1 MILAISIV
9 AMSTLPVFL
18 VGAAFVQLEN
28 DLGLTPTSL
37 GVLTALFFMTAAIS
51 STPLGHVVERI
62 GWRRA
67 MRINSAITAAVLVAI
82 GAVGR
87 STLVLA
93 VLLVIAGLTYGL
105 ANPAANRALAQRTDP
120 ARRGVVFGLKHAG
133 IPTST
138 LLAGLAVPALVLTV
152 GWPWTFAAG
161 ALLLPVIWLL
171 IARDLDRQIDWAEA
185 DATEQPD
192 GSLDFRQLAALGL
205 AAAMGSWAA
214 VSLGTFLVAAAV
226 DSSVSEAAAGLLLF
240 AGSVVSIGARAGY
253 GVWTDRVR
261 GGGFAGMAV
270 LMAIGSVVFL
280 GLRMS
285 TGTAF
290 ILLVLLAF
298 ATAWGWP
305 GLMTFTVVNANA
317 STAAASSGVTQAGVF
332 LGVGLGP
339 IIIGWVITNVSF
351 QASWLLVSAVLA
363 GGAATAAAVGRGAG
377 RVDRSA
383 RGRPVA
389 G

>member
-363 GGAATAAAVGRGAG
+363 GGAVTAAAVGRGVSH
-377 RVDRSA
+377 VDRSA
-383 RGRPVA
+383 RGRPVT

>member
-1 MILAISIV
+1 LILAISIV

>member
-290 ILLVLLAF
+290 ILLVLIAF